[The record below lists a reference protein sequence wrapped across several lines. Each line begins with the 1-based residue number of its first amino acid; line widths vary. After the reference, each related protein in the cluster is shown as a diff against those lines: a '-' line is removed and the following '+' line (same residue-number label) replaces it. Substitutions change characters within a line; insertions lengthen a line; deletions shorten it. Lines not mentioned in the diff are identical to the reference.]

1 LTGKLIFRGGIEM
14 VKHETEKFFNMPAG
28 GYCGLLLRESTMKKM
43 QKLLY
48 KQTQEI
54 KKLLKDSLDDIEVSD
69 WTLVYPNDVQTAV
82 YYFDA
87 SSTVAEKIER
97 IDSFDKATKL
107 QLVKEVFSSDKMYS
121 DSKSEIEE
129 FARKILSN

>member
-1 LTGKLIFRGGIEM
+1 
-14 VKHETEKFFNMPAG
+14 
-28 GYCGLLLRESTMKKM
+28 
-43 QKLLY
+43 
-48 KQTQEI
+48 
-54 KKLLKDSLDDIEVSD
+54 
-69 WTLVYPNDVQTAV
+69 VQTAV